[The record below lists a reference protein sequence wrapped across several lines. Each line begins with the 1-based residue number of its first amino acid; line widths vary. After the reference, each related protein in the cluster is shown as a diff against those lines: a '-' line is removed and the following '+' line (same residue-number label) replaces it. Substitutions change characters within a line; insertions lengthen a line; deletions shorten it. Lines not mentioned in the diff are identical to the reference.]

1 MIQKTVN
8 KLPKSVVEVTI
19 NAPWE
24 DVSAFWDKAV
34 ARVSSETE
42 IAGFRKGTAP
52 VGLVEQQTGNKIQ
65 DEFLKEA
72 MSQILVSQLQTEQIV
87 PIDYPKYELITFSK
101 GQPLSFKATVTQRPQ
116 VQVGD
121 YKNIKVAKPA
131 PKEPVDEDVNK
142 IVDDL
147 FKRWKNKQSSAV
159 SPQSS
164 AQGQQNQPSSINFGG
179 VPAVDTSNITEP
191 NDIFAQQV
199 GALGL
204 TDLKNK
210 IKQDLQSESKYNN
223 ELDYEELILQEVE
236 KMTQVEVPDVLIEDE
251 LSRML
256 VSLQRRVSEMGLL
269 LEDYLKSQNETLE
282 SIKDKW
288 KEQATRNVRM
298 ELGLAEIARME
309 GVSITDQEV
318 QAEVDKIQDG
328 RLKAQFE
335 QQEPR
340 LHLKHS
346 LRQIRTLEL
355 LKKFQPAA

>member
-24 DVSAFWDKAV
+24 DVSPIWERALQ
-34 ARVSSETE
+34 RVSAE
-42 IAGFRKGTAP
+42 IEIPGFRKGAAP
-52 VGLVEQQTGNKIQ
+52 ANMVEQQAGSRVQ

-72 MSQILVSQLQTEQIV
+72 MSQLLITQLQSEQIV
-87 PIDYPKYELITFSK
+87 PIDYPKYDSVSFTK

-116 VQVGD
+116 VKVGD
-121 YKNIKVAKPA
+121 YKNIKVQRPA
-131 PKEPVDEDVNK
+131 VKEISDEDVNK

-147 FKRWKNKQSSAV
+147 FKRWKGRQQTN
-159 SPQSS
+159 PQSTPN
-164 AQGQQNQPSSINFGG
+164 QGNQINFGG
-179 VPAVDTSNITEP
+179 NIPPVDTSTITEP
-191 NDIFAQQV
+191 NDVFAQQI

-204 TDLKNK
+204 QDLKNK
-210 IKQDLQSESKYNN
+210 IKQDMQSEAKYNN

-288 KEQATRNVRM
+288 QEQATKNVRM

-309 GVSITDQEV
+309 NVSITDQEV

-355 LKKFQPAA
+355 LKKFQPTA